1 MRHHTVIELL
11 SVEVIEDE
19 IGNRIET
26 EMPRQ
31 VFANEMAMNQAE
43 FYNASL
49 AGLKPSKMFEIYSF
63 EYAGESK
70 LIHSGIKY
78 RIIRTETRG
87 EKTRIICE
95 RVAGDGN

>member
-1 MRHHTVIELL
+1 MRHNTVIELIA
-11 SVEVIEDE
+11 VTIVEDE

-26 EMPRQ
+26 EIPRQ
-31 VFANEMAMNQAE
+31 VFANEMAVNQAE

-49 AGLKPSKMFEIYSF
+49 AGLKPERMFEIYSF

-70 LIHSGIKY
+70 LKHDGVKY

>member
-1 MRHHTVIELL
+1 MRHNAVIHLV
-11 SVEVIEDE
+11 STQIVEDE
-19 IGNRIET
+19 IGNQIEQET
-26 EMPRQ
+26 ERK
-31 VFANEMAMNQAE
+31 VYANEMAVNQAE

-49 AGLKPSKMFEIYSF
+49 AGLKPERIFEIYSF

-70 LIHSGIKY
+70 LKHDGVKY